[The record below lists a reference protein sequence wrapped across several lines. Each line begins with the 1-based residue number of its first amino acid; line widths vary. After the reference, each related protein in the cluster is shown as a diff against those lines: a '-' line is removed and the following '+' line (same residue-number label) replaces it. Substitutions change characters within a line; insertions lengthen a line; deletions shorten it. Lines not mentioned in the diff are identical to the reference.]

1 MIDLSFVLQH
11 RWFSLLQNH
20 RCVVFSRLGKGIQY
34 SLFKLFSKTSCIVAL
49 LLCLG
54 GKSLP
59 LQAQSSKSSQS
70 SPSTPLSR
78 VLPQQALQ
86 QWHIPAGNY
95 SGITPL
101 GQHYYA
107 VVSDKTPGL
116 GYFVW
121 HIQQDSLTGQVQ
133 RVTNCG
139 FRPLLPTPTASLP
152 HSSTDSNIST
162 ISTDVEDVVFDAARG
177 VLWVADEGAQ
187 TLTAYDTLTQ
197 QNISALA
204 IPSYFFKDSIY
215 ENLGFEAL
223 THHPR
228 VQIWCSTSE
237 SPLRCD
243 AVQRPEN
250 LPSTAPLNL
259 RLTFWDTT
267 YKPIGFLLYQM
278 AAAQLSQQ
286 ARYYLHG
293 VPALCLLPNGALL
306 VMERELSVPRLYV
319 GAKCNIRLRLVPQTE
334 LSRIYAAANVS
345 SDDQLLRHTPLTSS
359 NLPAGGVDNLG
370 RSLSPVS
377 ATEVASW
384 HTRLDVFHRNLANYE
399 GCCLGRQLSDGR
411 QTVLCISDAQGGA
424 GRWGVHLRD
433 YICVVVLDAT
443 LTH

>member
-1 MIDLSFVLQH
+1 MNNLSSILQH

-20 RCVVFSRLGKGIQY
+20 RCLIFSRWKIGFQF
-34 SLFKLFSKTSCIVAL
+34 SLFKLFNKTWCIVAL

-54 GKSLP
+54 GKSLQ

-70 SPSTPLSR
+70 SPSTPLSH
-78 VLPQQALQ
+78 VLPQQTLQ

-107 VVSDKTPGL
+107 VVSDKAPSL

-121 HIQQDSLTGQVQ
+121 HIQQDSLTGLVQ

-139 FRPLLPTPTASLP
+139 FRPLLPPTSLP
-152 HSSTDSNIST
+152 HSSTSSSVST
-162 ISTDVEDVVFDAARG
+162 VSTDVEDIVFDAARG

-187 TLTAYDTLTQ
+187 TLTAYDTLAQ
-197 QNISALA
+197 QSVSALA
-204 IPSYFFKDSIY
+204 IPSYFSKDSIY

-223 THHPR
+223 TYDPR
-228 VQIWCSTSE
+228 VQMWCSTSE

-243 AVQRPEN
+243 AGHRPEN
-250 LPSTAPLNL
+250 LPSTAPLNF
-259 RLTFWDTT
+259 RLTFWNAT
-267 YKPIGFLLYQM
+267 YNPIGFLPYQM

-293 VPALCLLPNGALL
+293 IPALCLLPNGALL
-306 VMERELSVPRLYV
+306 VMERELSVPRFFV
-319 GAKCNIRLRLVPQTE
+319 GAKCSIRLRLVPQTE
-334 LSRIYAAANVS
+334 LSHIYAAANVS
-345 SDDQLLRHTPLTSS
+345 SDNQLLRRTPTDFS
-359 NLPAGGVDNLG
+359 NLPAGDVENLG
-370 RSLSPVS
+370 RSLSSVS

-411 QTVLCISDAQGGA
+411 QTILCVSDAQGGA

-433 YICVVVLDAT
+433 YIRVVVLDAA
-443 LTH
+443 LIK

>member
-1 MIDLSFVLQH
+1 MNNLSSILQH

-20 RCVVFSRLGKGIQY
+20 RCLIFSRWEIGFQF
-34 SLFKLFSKTSCIVAL
+34 SLFKLFSKDWCIVAL

-101 GQHYYA
+101 GQQYYA
-107 VVSDKTPGL
+107 VVSDKAPGV

-139 FRPLLPTPTASLP
+139 FRSLQP
-152 HSSTDSNIST
+152 PISCSHSSTASNT
-162 ISTDVEDVVFDAARG
+162 STDVEDVVFDAARG
-177 VLWVADEGAQ
+177 VLWMADEGTQ
-187 TLTAYDTLTQ
+187 TVTGYDTLTKQ
-197 QNISALA
+197 SISAFA
-204 IPSYFFKDSIY
+204 IPSYFSKDSIY

-243 AVQRPEN
+243 AGHRPEN
-250 LPSTAPLNL
+250 LPSTVPLSL

-267 YKPIGFLLYQM
+267 CKPIGFLPYQM

-306 VMERELSVPRLYV
+306 VMERELSVPRFYV

-334 LSRIYAAANVS
+334 LSHIYAAANVS
-345 SDDQLLRHTPLTSS
+345 SDSQLLRHTPTASS
-359 NLPAGGVDNLG
+359 YLPAGGVDDLG
-370 RSLSPVS
+370 RSLNSVS

-399 GCCLGRQLSDGR
+399 GCCLGRQLFDGR
-411 QTVLCISDAQGGA
+411 QTILCISDAQGGA
-424 GRWGVHLRD
+424 GRWGVNLRD
-433 YICVVVLDAT
+433 YIRVVVLDAA
-443 LTH
+443 LIK

>member
-1 MIDLSFVLQH
+1 M
-11 RWFSLLQNH
+11 
-20 RCVVFSRLGKGIQY
+20 
-34 SLFKLFSKTSCIVAL
+34 AL

-54 GKSLP
+54 GKSLQ

-70 SPSTPLSR
+70 SPSTPLSH

-101 GQHYYA
+101 GQEYYA
-107 VVSDKTPGL
+107 VVSDKAPGV

-139 FRPLLPTPTASLP
+139 FCSLLPPTSRS
-152 HSSTDSNIST
+152 HSSTTSNTST
-162 ISTDVEDVVFDAARG
+162 TSTDVEDVVFDAARG

-187 TLTAYDTLTQ
+187 TVTGYDTLTKQ
-197 QNISALA
+197 SISALA
-204 IPSYFFKDSIY
+204 IPSYFSKDSIY

-250 LPSTAPLNL
+250 LPSTVPLNL

-267 YKPIGFLLYQM
+267 YKPIGFLPYQM

-306 VMERELSVPRLYV
+306 VMERELSVPRFYV

-345 SDDQLLRHTPLTSS
+345 SNDQLLRHSPLASS
-359 NLPAGGVDNLG
+359 NLSAGGVENLG
-370 RSLSPVS
+370 RNLNPVS
-377 ATEVASW
+377 AHEVASW

-411 QTVLCISDAQGGA
+411 QTILCISDAQGGA

-433 YICVVVLDAT
+433 YIRVVVLDAT
-443 LTH
+443 LIE

>member
-20 RCVVFSRLGKGIQY
+20 RCVVFSRWGNGIQF
-34 SLFKLFSKTSCIVAL
+34 SLFKLFSKAWCIVVL

-59 LQAQSSKSSQS
+59 LKAQSSKSSQS
-70 SPSTPLSR
+70 SPSTPLSC

-101 GQHYYA
+101 GQYYYA
-107 VVSDKTPGL
+107 VVSDKAPGL

-121 HIQQDSLTGQVQ
+121 HIQQDSLNGQVQ

-139 FRPLLPTPTASLP
+139 FRPLLPPASLS
-152 HSSTDSNIST
+152 HSSTSSSVST
-162 ISTDVEDVVFDAARG
+162 ASTDVEDVVFDAARG
-177 VLWVADEGAQ
+177 VLWVADEGTQ
-187 TLTAYDTLTQ
+187 TVTGYDTLTQ

-204 IPSYFFKDSIY
+204 IPSYFSKDSIY

-223 THHPR
+223 TYDPR
-228 VQIWCSTSE
+228 VQMWCSTSE

-243 AVQRPEN
+243 AVHRPEY
-250 LPSTAPLNL
+250 LPSTAPLNF
-259 RLTFWDTT
+259 RFTFWNAT
-267 YKPIGFLLYQM
+267 YTPIGFLPYQM

-293 VPALCLLPNGALL
+293 IPALCLLPNGALL
-306 VMERELSVPRLYV
+306 VMERELSVPRFYV
-319 GAKCNIRLRLVPQTE
+319 GAKCSIRLRLVPQTE

-345 SDDQLLRHTPLTSS
+345 ANASFQRHNSLASS
-359 NLPAGGVDNLG
+359 NIPAGIVENLG
-370 RSLSPVS
+370 RSSSPVS
-377 ATEVASW
+377 APEIASW
-384 HTRLDVFHRNLANYE
+384 HTRLDVFHRSLANYE

-411 QTVLCISDAQGGA
+411 QTILCVSDAQGGA

-433 YICVVVLDAT
+433 YIRVVVLDAA
-443 LTH
+443 LIK

>member
-1 MIDLSFVLQH
+1 M
-11 RWFSLLQNH
+11 
-20 RCVVFSRLGKGIQY
+20 
-34 SLFKLFSKTSCIVAL
+34 AL

-54 GKSLP
+54 GKSLQ

-70 SPSTPLSR
+70 SPSTPLSH

-107 VVSDKTPGL
+107 VVSDKAPSL

-121 HIQQDSLTGQVQ
+121 HIQQDSLTGLVQ

-139 FRPLLPTPTASLP
+139 FCSLLPPTSRS
-152 HSSTDSNIST
+152 HSSTTSNTST
-162 ISTDVEDVVFDAARG
+162 TSTDVEDVVFDAARG

-187 TLTAYDTLTQ
+187 TVTGYDTLTKQ
-197 QNISALA
+197 SISALA
-204 IPSYFFKDSIY
+204 IPSYFSKDSIY

-250 LPSTAPLNL
+250 LPSTVPLNL

-267 YKPIGFLLYQM
+267 YKPIGFLPYQM
-278 AAAQLSQQ
+278 AAAQLSQH

-306 VMERELSVPRLYV
+306 VMERELSVPRFYV

-345 SDDQLLRHTPLTSS
+345 SNDQLLRHSPLASS
-359 NLPAGGVDNLG
+359 NLSAGGVENLG
-370 RSLSPVS
+370 RGLNPVS

-384 HTRLDVFHRNLANYE
+384 HTRLDVFHRNFANYE

-411 QTVLCISDAQGGA
+411 QTILCISDAQGGA

-433 YICVVVLDAT
+433 YIRVVVLDAA
-443 LTH
+443 LIE

>member
-1 MIDLSFVLQH
+1 MNNLSSILQH

-20 RCVVFSRLGKGIQY
+20 RCLIFSRWKIGFQF
-34 SLFKLFSKTSCIVAL
+34 SLFKLFNKTWCIVAL
-49 LLCLG
+49 LFCLG
-54 GKSLP
+54 GKSLQ

-70 SPSTPLSR
+70 SPSTPLSH

-107 VVSDKTPGL
+107 VVSDKAPSL

-121 HIQQDSLTGQVQ
+121 HIQQDSLTGLVQ

-139 FRPLLPTPTASLP
+139 FRPLLPPTSLP
-152 HSSTDSNIST
+152 HSSTSSSVST
-162 ISTDVEDVVFDAARG
+162 VSTDVEDIVFDAARG

-204 IPSYFFKDSIY
+204 IPSYFSKDSIY

-223 THHPR
+223 TYDPR
-228 VQIWCSTSE
+228 VQMWCSTSE

-243 AVQRPEN
+243 AGHRPEN
-250 LPSTAPLNL
+250 LPSTAPLNF
-259 RLTFWDTT
+259 RLTFWNAT
-267 YKPIGFLLYQM
+267 YNPIGFLPYQM

-293 VPALCLLPNGALL
+293 IPALCLLPNGALL
-306 VMERELSVPRLYV
+306 VMERELSVPRFFV
-319 GAKCNIRLRLVPQTE
+319 GAKCSIRLRLVPQTE
-334 LSRIYAAANVS
+334 LSHIYAAANVS
-345 SDDQLLRHTPLTSS
+345 SDDQLLRRTPTDFS
-359 NLPAGGVDNLG
+359 NLPAGDVENLG
-370 RSLSPVS
+370 RSLSSVS

-411 QTVLCISDAQGGA
+411 QTILCISDAQGGA

-433 YICVVVLDAT
+433 YIRVVVLDAT
-443 LTH
+443 LIE

>member
-20 RCVVFSRLGKGIQY
+20 RCVVFSRFGKGIQF
-34 SLFKLFSKTSCIVAL
+34 SLFKLFSKASCIVAL

-139 FRPLLPTPTASLP
+139 FRPLLPPASLS
-152 HSSTDSNIST
+152 HSSTSSSVST
-162 ISTDVEDVVFDAARG
+162 ASTDVEDVVFDAARG

-197 QNISALA
+197 QNINVLA
-204 IPSYFFKDSIY
+204 IPSYFSKDSIY

-267 YKPIGFLLYQM
+267 YKPIGFLPYQM

-293 VPALCLLPNGALL
+293 IPALCLLPNGALL
-306 VMERELSVPRLYV
+306 VMERELSVPRFFV
-319 GAKCNIRLRLVPQTE
+319 GAKCSIRLRLVPQTE
-334 LSRIYAAANVS
+334 LSRIYAAANVFS
-345 SDDQLLRHTPLTSS
+345 NAQSLRHTPLASS
-359 NLPAGGVDNLG
+359 NLLAGGVENLG
-370 RSLSPVS
+370 RNLTPVS
-377 ATEVASW
+377 APEVASW

-411 QTVLCISDAQGGA
+411 QTILCISDAQGGA

-433 YICVVVLDAT
+433 YIRVVVLDAT

>member
-1 MIDLSFVLQH
+1 MNNLSSILQH

-20 RCVVFSRLGKGIQY
+20 RCLIFSRWKIGFQF
-34 SLFKLFSKTSCIVAL
+34 SLFKLFNKTWCIVAL

-107 VVSDKTPGL
+107 VVSDKAPSL

-139 FRPLLPTPTASLP
+139 FRPLLPPTSLP
-152 HSSTDSNIST
+152 HSSTSSSVST
-162 ISTDVEDVVFDAARG
+162 VSTDVEDIVFDAARG

-197 QNISALA
+197 QNISALS
-204 IPSYFFKDSIY
+204 IPSYFSKDSIY

-223 THHPR
+223 TYDPR
-228 VQIWCSTSE
+228 VQMWCSTSE

-243 AVQRPEN
+243 AGHRPEN
-250 LPSTAPLNL
+250 LLSTAPLNL
-259 RLTFWDTT
+259 RLTFWDNT
-267 YKPIGFLLYQM
+267 YKPIGFLPYQM

-293 VPALCLLPNGALL
+293 IPALCLLSNGALL
-306 VMERELSVPRLYV
+306 VMERELSVPRFYV
-319 GAKCNIRLRLVPQTE
+319 GAKCSIRLRLVPQTE

-345 SDDQLLRHTPLTSS
+345 FDEQLLRRTPTDFS
-359 NLPAGGVDNLG
+359 NLPAGDVENLG
-370 RSLSPVS
+370 RSLSSVS

-411 QTVLCISDAQGGA
+411 QTILCVSDAQGGA

-433 YICVVVLDAT
+433 YIRVVVLDAA
-443 LTH
+443 LIK

>member
-20 RCVVFSRLGKGIQY
+20 RCVVFSRWGNGIQF
-34 SLFKLFSKTSCIVAL
+34 SLFKLFSKASCIVAL

-54 GKSLP
+54 GNSLP

-86 QWHIPAGNY
+86 QWNIPAGNY

-101 GQHYYA
+101 GRQYYA
-107 VVSDKTPGL
+107 VVSDKASGL

-133 RVTNCG
+133 RVSNCG
-139 FRPLLPTPTASLP
+139 FRPLLRPASLL
-152 HSSTDSNIST
+152 HSSPSSS
-162 ISTDVEDVVFDAARG
+162 ISTDIEDIVFDAARG
-177 VLWVADEGAQ
+177 ALWVANEGAQ

-204 IPSYFFKDSIY
+204 IPSYFSKDSIY

-223 THHPR
+223 TYDPR
-228 VQIWCSTSE
+228 VQMWCSTSE

-250 LPSTAPLNL
+250 LPSTVPLNL

-267 YKPIGFLLYQM
+267 YKPIGFLPYQM

-306 VMERELSVPRLYV
+306 VMERELSVPRFYV
-319 GAKCNIRLRLVPQTE
+319 GAKCSIRLRLIPKTE

-345 SDDQLLRHTPLTSS
+345 SNAQSLRHTPLASS
-359 NLPAGGVDNLG
+359 NLLVGGVENLG
-370 RSLSPVS
+370 RSSSPVS
-377 ATEVASW
+377 APEVASW

-399 GCCLGRQLSDGR
+399 GCCLGQQLSDGR
-411 QTVLCISDAQGGA
+411 QTILCISDAQGGA
-424 GRWGVHLRD
+424 GRCGVHLRD
-433 YICVVVLDAT
+433 FLRVVVLDRECT
-443 LTH
+443 D

>member
-1 MIDLSFVLQH
+1 M
-11 RWFSLLQNH
+11 
-20 RCVVFSRLGKGIQY
+20 
-34 SLFKLFSKTSCIVAL
+34 AL
-49 LLCLG
+49 LFCLG
-54 GKSLP
+54 GKSLQ

-70 SPSTPLSR
+70 SPSTPLSH
-78 VLPQQALQ
+78 VLPQQTLQ

-107 VVSDKTPGL
+107 VVSDKAPSL

-121 HIQQDSLTGQVQ
+121 HIQQDSLTGLVQ

-139 FRPLLPTPTASLP
+139 FRPLLPPTSLP
-152 HSSTDSNIST
+152 HSSTSSSVST
-162 ISTDVEDVVFDAARG
+162 VSTDVEDVVFDAARG

-187 TLTAYDTLTQ
+187 TVTGYDTLTKQ
-197 QNISALA
+197 SISALA
-204 IPSYFFKDSIY
+204 IPSYFSKDSIY

-250 LPSTAPLNL
+250 QPSTVPLNL

-267 YKPIGFLLYQM
+267 YKPIGFLPYQM

-293 VPALCLLPNGALL
+293 IPALCLLPNGALL
-306 VMERELSVPRLYV
+306 VMERELSVPRFFV
-319 GAKCNIRLRLVPQTE
+319 GAKCSIRLRLVPQTE
-334 LSRIYAAANVS
+334 LSHIYAAANVS
-345 SDDQLLRHTPLTSS
+345 SNEQLLRRTPTDFS
-359 NLPAGGVDNLG
+359 NLPAGDVENLG
-370 RSLSPVS
+370 RSLSSVS

-411 QTVLCISDAQGGA
+411 QTILCVSDAQGGA

-433 YICVVVLDAT
+433 YIRVVVLDAA
-443 LTH
+443 LIK

>member
-20 RCVVFSRLGKGIQY
+20 RCVVFSRLGKGIQF

-101 GQHYYA
+101 GQEYYA
-107 VVSDKTPGL
+107 VVSDKAPGV

-139 FRPLLPTPTASLP
+139 FCSLLPPTSRS
-152 HSSTDSNIST
+152 HSSTTSNTST
-162 ISTDVEDVVFDAARG
+162 TSTDVEDVVFDAARG

-187 TLTAYDTLTQ
+187 TVTGYDTLTKQ
-197 QNISALA
+197 SISALA
-204 IPSYFFKDSIY
+204 IPSYFSKDSIY

-250 LPSTAPLNL
+250 QPSTVPLNL

-267 YKPIGFLLYQM
+267 YKPIGFLPYQM

-306 VMERELSVPRLYV
+306 VMERELSVPRFFV

-345 SDDQLLRHTPLTSS
+345 SNDQLLRHSPLASS
-359 NLPAGGVDNLG
+359 NLSAGGVENFG
-370 RSLSPVS
+370 RGLNPVS

-384 HTRLDVFHRNLANYE
+384 HTRLDVFHRNFANYE

-411 QTVLCISDAQGGA
+411 QTILCVSDAQGGA

-433 YICVVVLDAT
+433 YIRVVVLDAA
-443 LTH
+443 LIK

>member
-1 MIDLSFVLQH
+1 MNNLSSILQH

-20 RCVVFSRLGKGIQY
+20 RCLIFSRWKIGFQF
-34 SLFKLFSKTSCIVAL
+34 SLFKLFNKTWCIVAL
-49 LLCLG
+49 LFCLG

-107 VVSDKTPGL
+107 VVSDKAPSL

-139 FRPLLPTPTASLP
+139 FRPLLPPTSLP
-152 HSSTDSNIST
+152 HSSTSSSVST
-162 ISTDVEDVVFDAARG
+162 VSTDVEDIVFDAARG

-204 IPSYFFKDSIY
+204 IPSYFSKDSIY

-223 THHPR
+223 TYDPR
-228 VQIWCSTSE
+228 VQMWCSTSE

-243 AVQRPEN
+243 AGHRPEN
-250 LPSTAPLNL
+250 LPSTAPLNF
-259 RLTFWDTT
+259 RLTFWNAT
-267 YKPIGFLLYQM
+267 YNPIGFLPYQM

-293 VPALCLLPNGALL
+293 IPALCLLPNGALL
-306 VMERELSVPRLYV
+306 VMERELSVPRFFV
-319 GAKCNIRLRLVPQTE
+319 GAKCSIRLRLVPQTE
-334 LSRIYAAANVS
+334 LSHIYAAANVS
-345 SDDQLLRHTPLTSS
+345 SNEQLLRRTPTDFS
-359 NLPAGGVDNLG
+359 NLPAGDVENLG
-370 RSLSPVS
+370 RSLSSVS

-411 QTVLCISDAQGGA
+411 QTILCISDAQGGA
-424 GRWGVHLRD
+424 GCWGVHLRD
-433 YICVVVLDAT
+433 YIRVVVLDAT
-443 LTH
+443 LIE

>member
-1 MIDLSFVLQH
+1 M
-11 RWFSLLQNH
+11 
-20 RCVVFSRLGKGIQY
+20 
-34 SLFKLFSKTSCIVAL
+34 AL

-54 GKSLP
+54 GKSLQ

-70 SPSTPLSR
+70 SPSTPLSH

-107 VVSDKTPGL
+107 VVSDKAPSL

-121 HIQQDSLTGQVQ
+121 HIQQDSLTGLVQ

-139 FRPLLPTPTASLP
+139 FRSLLPPASFP
-152 HSSTDSNIST
+152 HSSTSSSVST
-162 ISTDVEDVVFDAARG
+162 ASTDVEDIVFDAARG
-177 VLWVADEGAQ
+177 VLWVADEGTQ
-187 TLTAYDTLTQ
+187 TVTGYDTLTQ
-197 QNISALA
+197 QSVSALA
-204 IPSYFFKDSIY
+204 IPSYFSKDSIY

-223 THHPR
+223 TYHPR
-228 VQIWCSTSE
+228 VPMWCSTSE

-243 AVQRPEN
+243 AGHRPEN

-259 RLTFWDTT
+259 RLTFWDNT
-267 YKPIGFLLYQM
+267 YKPIGFLPYQM

-293 VPALCLLPNGALL
+293 IPALCLLSNGALL
-306 VMERELSVPRLYV
+306 VMERELSVPRFFV
-319 GAKCNIRLRLVPQTE
+319 GAKCSIRLRLVPQTE

-345 SDDQLLRHTPLTSS
+345 SDEQLLRRTPTDFS
-359 NLPAGGVDNLG
+359 NLPAGDVENLG
-370 RSLSPVS
+370 RSLSSVS

-411 QTVLCISDAQGGA
+411 QTILCISDAQGGA

-433 YICVVVLDAT
+433 YIRVVVLDAT
-443 LTH
+443 LIE

>member
-20 RCVVFSRLGKGIQY
+20 RCVVFSRWGNGIQF
-34 SLFKLFSKTSCIVAL
+34 SLFKLFSKAWCIVVL

-59 LQAQSSKSSQS
+59 LKAQSSKSSQS
-70 SPSTPLSR
+70 SPSTPLSC
-78 VLPQQALQ
+78 VLSQQALQ

-101 GQHYYA
+101 GQQYYA
-107 VVSDKTPGL
+107 VVSDKAPGL

-139 FRPLLPTPTASLP
+139 FRPLQPAASLLPSSTSSSISTASI
-152 HSSTDSNIST
+152 DI
-162 ISTDVEDVVFDAARG
+162 EDVVFDAARG
-177 VLWVADEGAQ
+177 VLWVANEGAQ

-204 IPSYFFKDSIY
+204 IPSYFSKDSIY

-223 THHPR
+223 TYDPR
-228 VQIWCSTSE
+228 VQMWCSTSE

-243 AVQRPEN
+243 AVHRPEN
-250 LPSTAPLNL
+250 QPSTAPLNF

-267 YKPIGFLLYQM
+267 YQPIGFLPYQM

-293 VPALCLLPNGALL
+293 IPALCLLPNGALL
-306 VMERELSVPRLYV
+306 VMERELSVPRFYV
-319 GAKCNIRLRLVPQTE
+319 GAKCSIRLRLVPHTE
-334 LSRIYAAANVS
+334 LSRIYSAANVS
-345 SDDQLLRHTPLTSS
+345 ANASFQRHNSLDSS
-359 NLPAGGVDNLG
+359 NFRAGIVENFE
-370 RSLSPVS
+370 RSSSPVS
-377 ATEVASW
+377 APEIASW
-384 HTRLDVFHRNLANYE
+384 HTRLDFFHRSLANYE

-411 QTVLCISDAQGGA
+411 QTILCISDAQGGA

-433 YICVVVLDAT
+433 YIRVVVLYAT
-443 LTH
+443 LIK

>member
-1 MIDLSFVLQH
+1 M
-11 RWFSLLQNH
+11 
-20 RCVVFSRLGKGIQY
+20 
-34 SLFKLFSKTSCIVAL
+34 AL

-54 GKSLP
+54 GKSLQ

-70 SPSTPLSR
+70 SPSTPLSH

-107 VVSDKTPGL
+107 VVSDKAPSL

-121 HIQQDSLTGQVQ
+121 HIQQDSLTGLVQ

-139 FRPLLPTPTASLP
+139 FCSLLPPTSRS
-152 HSSTDSNIST
+152 HSSTTSNTST
-162 ISTDVEDVVFDAARG
+162 TSTDVEDVVFDAARG

-187 TLTAYDTLTQ
+187 TVTGYDTLTKQ
-197 QNISALA
+197 SISALA
-204 IPSYFFKDSIY
+204 IPSYFSKDSIY

-250 LPSTAPLNL
+250 LPSTVPLNL

-267 YKPIGFLLYQM
+267 YKPIGFLPYQM

-306 VMERELSVPRLYV
+306 VMERELSVPRFYV

-345 SDDQLLRHTPLTSS
+345 SNDQLLRHSPLASS
-359 NLPAGGVDNLG
+359 NLSAGGVENLG
-370 RSLSPVS
+370 RGLNPVS

-384 HTRLDVFHRNLANYE
+384 HTRLDVFHRNFANYE

-411 QTVLCISDAQGGA
+411 QTILCISDAQGGA

-433 YICVVVLDAT
+433 YIRVVVLDAA
-443 LTH
+443 LIE

>member
-1 MIDLSFVLQH
+1 MNNLSSILQH

-20 RCVVFSRLGKGIQY
+20 RCLIFSRWKIGFQF
-34 SLFKLFSKTSCIVAL
+34 SLFKLFNKTWCIVAL

-54 GKSLP
+54 GKSLQ

-70 SPSTPLSR
+70 SPSRPLSR

-107 VVSDKTPGL
+107 VVSDKAPGL

-139 FRPLLPTPTASLP
+139 FRPLLPPTSLP
-152 HSSTDSNIST
+152 HSSTSSSVST
-162 ISTDVEDVVFDAARG
+162 VSTDVEDIVFDAARG

-204 IPSYFFKDSIY
+204 IPSYFSKDSIY

-223 THHPR
+223 TYDPR
-228 VQIWCSTSE
+228 IQMWCSTSE

-243 AVQRPEN
+243 AGHRPEN
-250 LPSTAPLNL
+250 LLSTAPLNL
-259 RLTFWDTT
+259 RLTFWDNT
-267 YKPIGFLLYQM
+267 YKPIGFLPYQM

-293 VPALCLLPNGALL
+293 IPALCLLSNGALL
-306 VMERELSVPRLYV
+306 VMERELSVPRFYV
-319 GAKCNIRLRLVPQTE
+319 GAKCSIRLRLVPQTE

-345 SDDQLLRHTPLTSS
+345 SDDQLLRRTPTDFS
-359 NLPAGGVDNLG
+359 NLPAGDVENLG
-370 RSLSPVS
+370 RSLSSVS

-411 QTVLCISDAQGGA
+411 QTILCISDAQGGA
-424 GRWGVHLRD
+424 GCWGVHLRD
-433 YICVVVLDAT
+433 YIRVVVLDAA
-443 LTH
+443 LIK

>member
-1 MIDLSFVLQH
+1 MNNLSSILQH

-20 RCVVFSRLGKGIQY
+20 RCLIFSRWKIGFQF
-34 SLFKLFSKTSCIVAL
+34 SLFKLFNKTWCIVAL

-54 GKSLP
+54 GKSLQ

-70 SPSTPLSR
+70 SPSTPLSH

-107 VVSDKTPGL
+107 VVSDKAPSL

-121 HIQQDSLTGQVQ
+121 HIQQDSLTGLVQ

-139 FRPLLPTPTASLP
+139 FRSLLPPASFP
-152 HSSTDSNIST
+152 HSSTSSSVST
-162 ISTDVEDVVFDAARG
+162 ASTDVEDIVFDAARG
-177 VLWVADEGAQ
+177 VLWVADEGTQ
-187 TLTAYDTLTQ
+187 TVTGYDTLTQ
-197 QNISALA
+197 QSVSALA
-204 IPSYFFKDSIY
+204 IPSYFSKDSIY

-223 THHPR
+223 TYHPR
-228 VQIWCSTSE
+228 VPMWCSTSE

-243 AVQRPEN
+243 AGHRPEN

-259 RLTFWDTT
+259 RLTFWDNT
-267 YKPIGFLLYQM
+267 YKPIGFLPYQM

-293 VPALCLLPNGALL
+293 IPALCLLSNGALL
-306 VMERELSVPRLYV
+306 VMERELSVPRFFV
-319 GAKCNIRLRLVPQTE
+319 GAKCSIRLRLVPQTE

-345 SDDQLLRHTPLTSS
+345 SDEQLLRRTPTDFS
-359 NLPAGGVDNLG
+359 NLPAGDVENLG
-370 RSLSPVS
+370 RSLSSVS

-411 QTVLCISDAQGGA
+411 QTILCISDAQGGA

-433 YICVVVLDAT
+433 YIRVVVLDAT
-443 LTH
+443 LIE

>member
-1 MIDLSFVLQH
+1 M
-11 RWFSLLQNH
+11 
-20 RCVVFSRLGKGIQY
+20 
-34 SLFKLFSKTSCIVAL
+34 
-49 LLCLG
+49 
-54 GKSLP
+54 
-59 LQAQSSKSSQS
+59 
-70 SPSTPLSR
+70 
-78 VLPQQALQ
+78 Q
-86 QWHIPAGNY
+86 QWNIPAGNY

-107 VVSDKTPGL
+107 VVSDKAPGL

-133 RVTNCG
+133 RVTNYG
-139 FRPLLPTPTASLP
+139 FRPLLPPASLL
-152 HSSTDSNIST
+152 HSSTSSSVSS
-162 ISTDVEDVVFDAARG
+162 ISTDVEDIVFDAARG

-204 IPSYFFKDSIY
+204 IPSYFSKDSIY

-223 THHPR
+223 TYDPR
-228 VQIWCSTSE
+228 VQMWCSTSE

-243 AVQRPEN
+243 AVHRPEY
-250 LPSTAPLNL
+250 LPSTAPLNF
-259 RLTFWDTT
+259 RLTFWNAT
-267 YKPIGFLLYQM
+267 YNPIGFLPYQM

-293 VPALCLLPNGALL
+293 IPALCLLPNGALL
-306 VMERELSVPRLYV
+306 VMERELSVPRFFV
-319 GAKCNIRLRLVPQTE
+319 GAKCSIRLRLVPQTE

-345 SDDQLLRHTPLTSS
+345 FDEQLLRRTPTDFS
-359 NLPAGGVDNLG
+359 NLPAGDVENLG
-370 RSLSPVS
+370 RSLSSVS

-411 QTVLCISDAQGGA
+411 QTILCISDAQGGA

-433 YICVVVLDAT
+433 YIRVVVLDTT
-443 LTH
+443 LIK

>member
-1 MIDLSFVLQH
+1 MNNLSSILQH

-20 RCVVFSRLGKGIQY
+20 RCLIFSRWEIGFQF
-34 SLFKLFSKTSCIVAL
+34 SLFKLFSKDWCIVAL

-101 GQHYYA
+101 GQQYYA
-107 VVSDKTPGL
+107 VVSDKAPGV

-139 FRPLLPTPTASLP
+139 FRSLQP
-152 HSSTDSNIST
+152 PISCSHSSTASNT
-162 ISTDVEDVVFDAARG
+162 STDVEDVVFDAARG
-177 VLWVADEGAQ
+177 VLWMADEGTQ
-187 TLTAYDTLTQ
+187 TVTGYDTLTKQ
-197 QNISALA
+197 SISAFA
-204 IPSYFFKDSIY
+204 IPSYFSKDSIY

-243 AVQRPEN
+243 AGHRPEN
-250 LPSTAPLNL
+250 LPSTVPLSL

-267 YKPIGFLLYQM
+267 CKPIGFLPYQM

-306 VMERELSVPRLYV
+306 VMERELSVPRFYV

-334 LSRIYAAANVS
+334 LSHIYAAANVS
-345 SDDQLLRHTPLTSS
+345 SDSQLLRHTPTASS
-359 NLPAGGVDNLG
+359 YLPAGGVDDLG
-370 RSLSPVS
+370 RSLNSVS

-411 QTVLCISDAQGGA
+411 QTILCISDAQGGA

-433 YICVVVLDAT
+433 YIRVVVLDTT
-443 LTH
+443 LIK

>member
-1 MIDLSFVLQH
+1 MNDLSSVLQH
-11 RWFSLLQNH
+11 RWFSLQQNH
-20 RCVVFSRLGKGIQY
+20 RCLVFSRWEIGIQF
-34 SLFKLFSKTSCIVAL
+34 SLFKLFSKGWCIVTL

-54 GKSLP
+54 GKSLQT
-59 LQAQSSKSSQS
+59 QAQSSKSSQT
-70 SPSTPLSR
+70 SPSTSLSR

-101 GQHYYA
+101 GQQYYA
-107 VVSDKTPGL
+107 VVSDKAPGL

-121 HIQQDSLTGQVQ
+121 HIQQDSLTGQIQ

-139 FRPLLPTPTASLP
+139 FRTLQPPTSRS
-152 HSSTDSNIST
+152 HSSTASNTST

-177 VLWVADEGAQ
+177 VLWVADEGMQ
-187 TLTAYDTLTQ
+187 TVTGYDTLTQ
-197 QNISALA
+197 QSISALA

-306 VMERELSVPRLYV
+306 VMERELSVPRFYV

-411 QTVLCISDAQGGA
+411 QTVLCVSDAQGGA

-433 YICVVVLDAT
+433 YIRVVVLDAT

>member
-1 MIDLSFVLQH
+1 MNNLSSILQH

-20 RCVVFSRLGKGIQY
+20 RCLIFSRWKIGFQF
-34 SLFKLFSKTSCIVAL
+34 SLFKLFNKTWCIVAL
-49 LLCLG
+49 LFCLG
-54 GKSLP
+54 GKSLQ

-70 SPSTPLSR
+70 SPSTPLSH
-78 VLPQQALQ
+78 VLPQQTLQ

-107 VVSDKTPGL
+107 VVSDKAPSL

-121 HIQQDSLTGQVQ
+121 HIQQDSLTGLVQ

-139 FRPLLPTPTASLP
+139 FRPLLPPTSLP
-152 HSSTDSNIST
+152 HSSTSSSVST
-162 ISTDVEDVVFDAARG
+162 VSTDVEDVVFDAARG

-187 TLTAYDTLTQ
+187 TVTGYDTLTKQ
-197 QNISALA
+197 SISALA
-204 IPSYFFKDSIY
+204 IPSYFSKDSIY

-250 LPSTAPLNL
+250 QPSTVPLNL

-267 YKPIGFLLYQM
+267 YKPIGFLPYQM

-293 VPALCLLPNGALL
+293 IPALCLLPNGALL
-306 VMERELSVPRLYV
+306 VMERELSVPRFFV
-319 GAKCNIRLRLVPQTE
+319 GAKCSIRLRLVPQTE
-334 LSRIYAAANVS
+334 LSHIYAAANVS
-345 SDDQLLRHTPLTSS
+345 SNEQLLRRTPTDFS
-359 NLPAGGVDNLG
+359 NLPAGDVENLG
-370 RSLSPVS
+370 RSLSSVS

-411 QTVLCISDAQGGA
+411 QTILCVSDAQGGA

-433 YICVVVLDAT
+433 YIRVVVLDAA
-443 LTH
+443 LIK